1 MGLKAKNI
9 IITCI
14 KQYISTKPRG
24 KFSSAVKNCFLKI
37 FREKKFKNCLQAK
50 IPWVSYNCQQ
60 LIANLLQN
68 KKEKN
73 IRIAEFG
80 GGGSTLFFL
89 GQASCLVTVE
99 HDPQWF
105 ALLKST
111 VWAKG
116 YEKKWTAIL
125 VPPDLGPPSLPYDYA
140 DPDNYSSSESEN
152 VHYKSYACALD
163 AYPDSFF
170 DLILVDGRARPA
182 CVKHAA
188 PKISSEGHL
197 IMDNTERSYY
207 LEEKTRRYLAE
218 FSVVFDEFGPVPG
231 LDHFTRSTVF
241 QKRPVQLKEI
251 I

>member
-1 MGLKAKNI
+1 MGVKVTNI
-9 IITCI
+9 IKIYL
-14 KQYISTKPRG
+14 KQYISNKPRG
-24 KFSSAVKNCFLKI
+24 KILSAVKNCFIKI
-37 FREKKFKNCLQAK
+37 FREKKFKNCLQAE

-60 LIANLLQN
+60 LISNLLQN
-68 KKEKN
+68 KKEKTLN
-73 IRIAEFG
+73 IAEFG

-89 GQASCLVTVE
+89 NQASCLITVE

-105 ALLKST
+105 ALIKSA

-125 VPPDLGPPSLPYDYA
+125 APPDLGPSALLYDYT
-140 DPDNYSSSESEN
+140 DPDNYSSSESEI

-163 AYPDSFF
+163 LYPDSFF

-188 PKISSEGHL
+188 PKIRPEGHL

-207 LEEKTRRYLAE
+207 LGEKTRKCLAE
-218 FSVVFDEFGPVPG
+218 FSVVFDEFGSVPG
-231 LDHFTRSTVF
+231 LDHFTRATVF
-241 QKRPVQLKEI
+241 QKRPVST
-251 I
+251 